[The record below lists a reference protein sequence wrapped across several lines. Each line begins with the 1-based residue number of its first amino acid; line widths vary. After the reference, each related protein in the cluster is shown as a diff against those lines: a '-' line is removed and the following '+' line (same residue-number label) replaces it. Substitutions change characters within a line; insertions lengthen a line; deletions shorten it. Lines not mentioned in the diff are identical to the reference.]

1 MDGVTRA
8 KQEGISDFT
17 FRSLLGATFND
28 WQVSEHMVLPLP
40 QARILFTHA
49 DETDLSGFP

>member
-40 QARILFTHA
+40 QAPILFTHA